1 MDLAKPGFIWGVR
14 PTTQK
19 SRLPLIS
26 CEAAEDLAPENAK
39 SPRPK
44 KKGIILRLGTF
55 STTQKEGIILRLGT
69 SSPNEVTVS

>member
-1 MDLAKPGFIWGVR
+1 MDFAKPGFIWGVR

-19 SRLPLIS
+19 SRLPLIA
-26 CEAAEDLAPENAK
+26 CEVAEDPTPENAN

-44 KKGIILRLGTF
+44 KKGTIFRLGT
-55 STTQKEGIILRLGT
+55 SSPTQKEGIILRLGT

>member
-1 MDLAKPGFIWGVR
+1 MDFAKPGFIWGVR

-26 CEAAEDLAPENAK
+26 CEAAEDLAPESAK

-44 KKGIILRLGTF
+44 KRNYFKTWNFLNNPKRRNYFKTWNFLT
-55 STTQKEGIILRLGT
+55 K
-69 SSPNEVTVS
+69 

>member
-19 SRLPLIS
+19 SRLPLIAG
-26 CEAAEDLAPENAK
+26 EAAEDPAPEITK

-44 KKGIILRLGTF
+44 KWNYFKTWNFLTDPKRGIILRLA
-55 STTQKEGIILRLGT
+55 T
-69 SSPNEVTVS
+69 SSPNKVTVC